1 LDAIDTAT
9 PEGYRDYT
17 IIPHL
22 TGHRAPVSELT
33 GLRLED
39 LWLEERILKVKGKG
53 NRERPIPIG
62 RRVRRLLWGYLNR
75 FRPEPVVPTGAPVFL
90 TADGRR
96 LTARRIQAMMA
107 KYGRKPGIRGV
118 RCSPHTLRHCAA
130 VRFLRNGGDA
140 FSLQRL
146 LGHRSLAFHQ
156 PPGEG
161 PPAAQRVLQVA
172 DILPTK
178 FLPRGGTPHDSQ
190 AQTP

>member
-1 LDAIDTAT
+1 
-9 PEGYRDYT
+9 
-17 IIPHL
+17 
-22 TGHRAPVSELT
+22 
-33 GLRLED
+33 LRLED

-130 VRFLRNGGDA
+130 VRFLRNGGGRFQPA
-140 FSLQRL
+140 TPVGAQVPGFS
-146 LGHRSLAFHQ
+146 
-156 PPGEG
+156 
-161 PPAAQRVLQVA
+161 PA
-172 DILPTK
+172 PW
-178 FLPRGGTPHDSQ
+178 
-190 AQTP
+190 